1 MSRRPEPRNQP
12 VRGTALRA
20 RLVAAHGSAG
30 TEREWPSQVRTVIG
44 DVQRPPDAR
53 AWRPYRVHGG
63 PGTGKTALVVDAAV
77 ARLSTPG
84 VDPESVLVV
93 APSRRASIALREE
106 ITRRVLA
113 RTDGF
118 GGALREPL
126 VRTVHSYA
134 FAILRLQA
142 AAHGNPPPRLIT
154 GSEQDV
160 VLRELLAGDIED
172 GAEYWPAHLRPAL
185 GTDGFA
191 QALRDLLMRAAERGA
206 GPEELIALG
215 REHTRPEWVA
225 AGHAYAQYEQTM
237 LLRGSVGLSTP
248 GASAPAVDAAEL
260 VGSAL
265 SAFATDPDLLTAQRR
280 RIRHLIVDDA
290 QHLDPQAAYLLRLVG
305 TGTASTIITADTDQS
320 VFGFRGASPV
330 FADGLAESGSDHDIV
345 LTENLRSAPEVNRV
359 GALLARR
366 LPGARPHPYPE
377 PSGAGAPRRDE
388 TPDDTTSLPG
398 SATVRVFSSTAKEA
412 TAVADLLRRAHLFEG
427 VPWSRMA
434 VIVRS
439 VSLSLPALRRAFR
452 SAGVPMVTQTS
463 DLPLHRQRAVL
474 GLMLALRAIA
484 AREDHQAQTRPSNP
498 EIFGID
504 HTVDLVTGVIG
515 GADPGAMRRLRRGI
529 RRYDEAHLA
538 EVAPEGDVPDSLVS
552 LRAAILDDEVAE
564 RYAKVLSDTE
574 LAPLN
579 RVRKAIGAGYKAHT
593 AGLGLEHSLWAA
605 WQATGHDRRW
615 AATALRGGPIGEQA
629 DRDLDAVIA
638 MFEAA
643 GTFTDN
649 LPAAGPAAF
658 VHYLT
663 QLQIPRDSRT
673 PHVAAES
680 VAVISAH
687 AAVGREWDVVAVAG
701 VADGLWPSLR
711 SRGSVLATGPLID
724 LLDGV
729 HPDAVDTVAR
739 GSVAL
744 ADERRLLLVA
754 CTRARRT
761 LMLSAVDDGDTSSP
775 SRFLLEIA
783 DALGASTV
791 AGEVPVP
798 TDGDLA
804 EDHVPS
810 ADLPLDPG
818 VDRVLSL
825 PSLVA
830 ALRSAL
836 VAGTAGG
843 GPEGGGPEGRRTE
856 GAEPDAVR
864 RADAAATL
872 LAELADADVP
882 GAHPRDWYGLAGPS
896 TDVALWSPDGGP
908 VVLSPS
914 TTETLSLCS
923 LRWLLER
930 HGGRDGDQAPAVTG
944 TLVHT
949 LVQATAGKID
959 PAEVTAALREVWDR
973 VDTGAAWFSRRE
985 LERAEAM
992 LVNFREWLR
1001 VSRSDLTEF
1010 GVEADINAVLPPERS
1025 AEEAGDRDDPA
1036 VRLRGRI
1043 DRLELDHQGRPVV
1056 IDVKTG
1062 KTPISKAD
1070 AQDHAQLA
1078 TYQVALRLGGIPGAA
1093 GTVGGDKSAGSE
1105 TGGGRLVY
1113 VSKDNRTT
1121 GAAERVQD
1129 APDAEVMDEWITLIR
1144 KAARASVGPRYAAT
1158 PNPGCPHC
1166 PVATSCPAHLE
1177 GRTVLDD

>member
-1 MSRRPEPRNQP
+1 MPPTANQ
-12 VRGTALRA
+12 
-20 RLVAAHGSAG
+20 
-30 TEREWPSQVRTVIG
+30 
-44 DVQRPPDAR
+44 
-53 AWRPYRVHGG
+53 
-63 PGTGKTALVVDAAV
+63 
-77 ARLSTPG
+77 
-84 VDPESVLVV
+84 
-93 APSRRASIALREE
+93 
-106 ITRRVLA
+106 
-113 RTDGF
+113 
-118 GGALREPL
+118 
-126 VRTVHSYA
+126 
-134 FAILRLQA
+134 
-142 AAHGNPPPRLIT
+142 
-154 GSEQDV
+154 
-160 VLRELLAGDIED
+160 
-172 GAEYWPAHLRPAL
+172 
-185 GTDGFA
+185 
-191 QALRDLLMRAAERGA
+191 
-206 GPEELIALG
+206 
-215 REHTRPEWVA
+215 
-225 AGHAYAQYEQTM
+225 
-237 LLRGSVGLSTP
+237 
-248 GASAPAVDAAEL
+248 
-260 VGSAL
+260 
-265 SAFATDPDLLTAQRR
+265 
-280 RIRHLIVDDA
+280 
-290 QHLDPQAAYLLRLVG
+290 
-305 TGTASTIITADTDQS
+305 
-320 VFGFRGASPV
+320 
-330 FADGLAESGSDHDIV
+330 
-345 LTENLRSAPEVNRV
+345 
-359 GALLARR
+359 
-366 LPGARPHPYPE
+366 
-377 PSGAGAPRRDE
+377 
-388 TPDDTTSLPG
+388 
-398 SATVRVFSSTAKEA
+398 
-412 TAVADLLRRAHLFEG
+412 
-427 VPWSRMA
+427 
-434 VIVRS
+434 
-439 VSLSLPALRRAFR
+439 
-452 SAGVPMVTQTS
+452 
-463 DLPLHRQRAVL
+463 
-474 GLMLALRAIA
+474 
-484 AREDHQAQTRPSNP
+484 
-498 EIFGID
+498 
-504 HTVDLVTGVIG
+504 
-515 GADPGAMRRLRRGI
+515 
-529 RRYDEAHLA
+529 
-538 EVAPEGDVPDSLVS
+538 
-552 LRAAILDDEVAE
+552 
-564 RYAKVLSDTE
+564 
-574 LAPLN
+574 
-579 RVRKAIGAGYKAHT
+579 
-593 AGLGLEHSLWAA
+593 
-605 WQATGHDRRW
+605 
-615 AATALRGGPIGEQA
+615 
-629 DRDLDAVIA
+629 
-638 MFEAA
+638 
-643 GTFTDN
+643 
-649 LPAAGPAAF
+649 PAAGPAAF

>member
-1 MSRRPEPRNQP
+1 M
-12 VRGTALRA
+12 
-20 RLVAAHGSAG
+20 
-30 TEREWPSQVRTVIG
+30 
-44 DVQRPPDAR
+44 
-53 AWRPYRVHGG
+53 
-63 PGTGKTALVVDAAV
+63 
-77 ARLSTPG
+77 
-84 VDPESVLVV
+84 
-93 APSRRASIALREE
+93 
-106 ITRRVLA
+106 
-113 RTDGF
+113 
-118 GGALREPL
+118 
-126 VRTVHSYA
+126 
-134 FAILRLQA
+134 
-142 AAHGNPPPRLIT
+142 
-154 GSEQDV
+154 
-160 VLRELLAGDIED
+160 
-172 GAEYWPAHLRPAL
+172 
-185 GTDGFA
+185 
-191 QALRDLLMRAAERGA
+191 
-206 GPEELIALG
+206 
-215 REHTRPEWVA
+215 
-225 AGHAYAQYEQTM
+225 
-237 LLRGSVGLSTP
+237 
-248 GASAPAVDAAEL
+248 
-260 VGSAL
+260 
-265 SAFATDPDLLTAQRR
+265 
-280 RIRHLIVDDA
+280 
-290 QHLDPQAAYLLRLVG
+290 
-305 TGTASTIITADTDQS
+305 
-320 VFGFRGASPV
+320 
-330 FADGLAESGSDHDIV
+330 
-345 LTENLRSAPEVNRV
+345 
-359 GALLARR
+359 
-366 LPGARPHPYPE
+366 
-377 PSGAGAPRRDE
+377 
-388 TPDDTTSLPG
+388 
-398 SATVRVFSSTAKEA
+398 
-412 TAVADLLRRAHLFEG
+412 
-427 VPWSRMA
+427 
-434 VIVRS
+434 
-439 VSLSLPALRRAFR
+439 
-452 SAGVPMVTQTS
+452 
-463 DLPLHRQRAVL
+463 
-474 GLMLALRAIA
+474 
-484 AREDHQAQTRPSNP
+484 
-498 EIFGID
+498 
-504 HTVDLVTGVIG
+504 TGVIG

-538 EVAPEGDVPDSLVS
+538 EVAPDGDVPDSLVS
-552 LRAAILDDEVAE
+552 LRAAILDDEVAA
-564 RYAKVLSDTE
+564 RYTKALSDTE

-579 RVRKAIGAGYKAHT
+579 RVRKAVAAGFKAHA
-593 AGLGLEHSLWAA
+593 AGLGLEHTLWAA

-663 QLQIPRDSRT
+663 QLQIPGDSRT

-687 AAVGREWDVVAVAG
+687 AAVGREWEVVSVAG

-711 SRGSVLATGPLID
+711 SRGSVLATGPLVD

-761 LMLSAVDDGDTSSP
+761 LMISAVDDGDTSSP

-783 DALGASTV
+783 DALGAGV
-791 AGEVPVP
+791 AGDGPDL
-798 TDGDLA
+798 TDGAAA

-810 ADLPLDPG
+810 AELPLDPG

-836 VAGTAGG
+836 VTG
-843 GPEGGGPEGRRTE
+843 TE
-856 GAEPDAVR
+856 GAEPDTAR
-864 RADAAATL
+864 AAAASTL

-896 TDVALWSPDGGP
+896 TDVALWSPDDGP

-959 PAEVTAALREVWDR
+959 PAEVTGALREVWDR

-1001 VSRSDLTEF
+1001 VSRADLTEF
-1010 GVEADINAVLPPERS
+1010 GVEADIDAVLPPERS
-1025 AEEAGDRDDPA
+1025 EEESGDRDDPA

-1043 DRLELDHQGRPVV
+1043 DRLELDHRGRPVV

-1062 KTPISKAD
+1062 KTPVSKAD

-1078 TYQVALRLGGIPGAA
+1078 TYQVALKLGGIPGA
-1093 GTVGGDKSAGSE
+1093 TGGDKSGGGE

-1121 GAAERVQD
+1121 GAAERVQG

-1144 KAARASVGPRYAAT
+1144 KAARASVGPEYSAT
-1158 PNPGCPHC
+1158 PNPGCQHC